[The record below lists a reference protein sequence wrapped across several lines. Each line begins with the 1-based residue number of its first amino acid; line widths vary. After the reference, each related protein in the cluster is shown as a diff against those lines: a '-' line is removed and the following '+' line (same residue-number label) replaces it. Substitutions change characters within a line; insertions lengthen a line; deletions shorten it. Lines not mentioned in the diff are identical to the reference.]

1 MPRCRQFSED
11 RKEPNADPER
21 NGIKAIEVQW
31 LGRVEYEKTLN
42 LQNRLISEYLAG
54 TGSEKLLLLEHE
66 PVYTIG
72 RTRDQSSLRSPRALP
87 HPVFEIN
94 RGGQATWHGPG
105 QLVAY
110 PILDLELRGR
120 DLHRY
125 MRFLEQVVILTCSE
139 LGVES
144 RRREGLTGVWV
155 GSKKIASIGVG
166 VRRWVAMHGLALNV
180 MQCSLESFQYITP
193 CGIADVEMTC
203 IERESGR
210 RMEVENTAQI
220 LAEVFLRKL
229 PSLSLDESLQTAAL
243 QPARQIARQDQP

>member
-1 MPRCRQFSED
+1 M
-11 RKEPNADPER
+11 KT
-21 NGIKAIEVQW
+21 IKIQW
-31 LGRVEYEKTLN
+31 LGRVEYERALN
-42 LQNRLISEYLAG
+42 LQNRLVGEYLAG
-54 TGSEKLLLLEHE
+54 TGSETLLLLEHE

-72 RTRDQSSLRSPRALP
+72 RTRDQSSLRSPQALP

-110 PILDLELRGR
+110 PILDLERRGR

-125 MRFLEQVVILTCSE
+125 MRFLEDVVILTCNE

-144 RRREGLTGVWV
+144 SRQEGLTGVWV
-155 GSKKIASIGVG
+155 GCRKIASIGVG

-180 MQCSLESFQYITP
+180 MPCSLESFRHITP

-210 RMEVENTAQI
+210 TTGVEKTAQI
-220 LAEVFLRKL
+220 LAEVFLRRL
-229 PSLSLDESLQTAAL
+229 PSLSLDEVS
-243 QPARQIARQDQP
+243 QPAAPPAKPVEISRR